1 MQPDGTVA
9 RSCPM
14 LTSDFLPRTWGSHRN
29 LRKLKRQFPT
39 PYWPVACSICPCYA
53 DPVFRICHTFLLS
66 VCLIL
71 GIIAAPVIAH
81 GEASP
86 QEFSIYNDSHVDAH
100 PDFAHADVSPHD
112 DDEAPCHA
120 VTHHHCNASLRAEAG
135 EVAPSP
141 QTRQTHLL
149 LVTAP
154 FMPSRAIAPPT
165 QPPAV

>member
-1 MQPDGTVA
+1 MP
-9 RSCPM
+9 
-14 LTSDFLPRTWGSHRN
+14 TSDFLPRTWGSHRN
-29 LRKLKRQFPT
+29 LRKLRRHFPI

-53 DPVFRICHTFLLS
+53 DSVFRICHTFLLS
-66 VCLIL
+66 VCLIM

-81 GEASP
+81 GETSP
-86 QEFSIYNDSHVDAH
+86 QEFSTHNDSLVDAH
-100 PDFAHADVSPHD
+100 ADISQHD
-112 DDEAPCHA
+112 DGEAPCHA

-149 LVTAP
+149 LVTVP